1 MSVNENV
8 LITVRED
15 GSVVVKRNL
24 EAVGAAGTK
33 GAKGIDAIK
42 IALGEMTTSIQRLT
56 PAGTAMQQQIN
67 AITGLSGRMER
78 SVKDSAAAFN
88 EILRARDKVDALRAS
103 LDPAYAEL
111 VKFNSGFDLLE
122 SSLASGAITNQQYS
136 ATLELLIQDY
146 EGTAAAAR
154 DALIAEQ
161 QLQASKDQLRAQVDA
176 LRASYDPLFAS
187 SKRYEAAQNTLDE
200 ALRQGILTQKQY
212 EAQSEAMAASL
223 LRVASA
229 EDAATSHVGRATAA
243 HANLFAQFNDIA
255 VMLAAGQNP
264 IQLALQQGTQ
274 ISQVLNGLGGGP
286 VNILKALAQGF
297 LFMINPISLA
307 TIAIIAFGSYGFQWL
322 SKLWPEAKTVKER
335 MDELSAAVTKYTD
348 LAKLATTPTGQLTEQ
363 FGRLAPGI
371 KKNAEMLTEFART
384 DAIDKMKSSMKD
396 LTDEFGGFSRTA
408 LVTSYSASGAG
419 GVMKEIDATMS
430 ELRESFNLTT
440 QQAVQLTLGLEQ
452 INSAGTP
459 EEAVAASQNFADV
472 LAIVFGNA
480 QAVPPQ
486 LRQMALDA
494 AEVARQGGQIAAS
507 EDLIAAARQRN
518 LVMQMQGYAN
528 SRTQSNQALA
538 DANLLLQTE
547 QNKLQIAQL
556 TLRYGADSVQVRQAE
571 QNIALASLQTE
582 VDKLDVAQSVKDAIM
597 NAARQTNAATNAT
610 YAWEGAMAGVA
621 AQVRSI
627 MAALSS
633 LAGVVISNASRQ
645 VEIEALKAGKT
656 VAEAHIAATKDQI
669 QRESDMRLA
678 AAGNIFERGIEYL
691 RRGAELRAVDQEAEL
706 NGLREIAAERER
718 ASRGGSGGGGGAGA
732 TGPTDASEQIRL
744 QNQLLKAAIDERI
757 GFVTKLD
764 AVNALLAEGAQGYT
778 RSDAFNTI
786 SQEVGADLFAGT
798 QEALDAQVAAYQDM
812 YDKID
817 LMRQSDLIS
826 EQSAAQ
832 AKAMVDQK
840 YHELRLKGAEG
851 FFGELSKLSSS
862 SNRTIAAIG
871 KAAAVTQATIDG
883 VLAVQKALASQPPP
897 WNYAMA
903 AAIGAT
909 TAANVA
915 SILAQNTN
923 FAVGGS
929 FDVGGSG
936 GTDSQLVAMR
946 VSPGERV
953 TVQTPDQVRKG
964 ASAATTGGGES
975 GAGVSSTTK
984 IVNVIDPALL
994 GDYMSTPEGE
1004 DLVMNVIR
1012 RNGEQLRQ
1020 VARNE

>member
-1 MSVNENV
+1 MAVNENV

-24 EAVGAAGTK
+24 EAVGTAGTT
-33 GAKGIDAIK
+33 GAKGINALK

-67 AITGLSGRMER
+67 AITGVSGRMEQ
-78 SVKDSAAAFN
+78 SVKSSAAAFS
-88 EILRARDKVDALRAS
+88 ELLRARDKVEALRAS
-103 LDPAYAEL
+103 LDPAYADL

-122 SSLASGAITNQQYS
+122 SSLASGAITNAQYS
-136 ATLELLIQDY
+136 ATLELLMQDY
-146 EGTAAAAR
+146 EGVAASAR
-154 DALIAEQ
+154 DAANAEKA
-161 QLQASKDQLRAQVDA
+161 LADTKTQLRTQVDA
-176 LRASYDPLFAS
+176 LRASYDPLFAA
-187 SKRYEAAQNTLDE
+187 SKRYEAAQETLNS
-200 ALRQGILTQKQY
+200 ALRVGIITQKEY
-212 EAQSEAMAASL
+212 EAQSELVAQSM
-223 LRVASA
+223 LRVG
-229 EDAATSHVGRATAA
+229 AANEVAAGHVGRSTAA

-264 IQLALQQGTQ
+264 LQLALQQGTQ

-286 VNILKALAQGF
+286 MNILKALGQGF

-307 TIAIIAFGSYGFQWL
+307 TIAIIGFGSYAFQWL
-322 SKLWPEAKTVKER
+322 SKLWPEAKTVKDR
-335 MDELSAAVTKYTD
+335 MDDLSAAVTKYTD
-348 LAKLATTPTGQLTEQ
+348 LAKLATTPTSQLVEQ

-371 KKNAEMLTEFART
+371 KQNTEMLTDFART
-384 DAIDKMKSSMKD
+384 DAIDKMKVSMSD
-396 LTDEFGGFSRTA
+396 LSDEFGGFSRTT
-408 LVTSYSASGAG
+408 LVASYNAQGAG
-419 GVMKEIDATMS
+419 GIMKEIDATMS
-430 ELRESFNLTT
+430 DLRETFNLTS

-452 INSAGTP
+452 INNAGTP
-459 EEAVAASQNFADV
+459 DDAVAASQNFANV
-472 LAIVFGNA
+472 LAVVFGNA

-486 LRQMALDA
+486 LRQIALDA
-494 AEVARQGGQIAAS
+494 AEVARKGGEIAAS

-518 LVMQMQGYAN
+518 YVMQMQGYAS
-528 SRTQSNQALA
+528 SRMQSNQALA
-538 DANLLLQTE
+538 DANAMLQAE

-556 TLRYGADSVQVRQAE
+556 TLQYGADSVQVRQAE

-582 VDKLDVAQSVKDAIM
+582 VDKLAVAQSVKDAIM

-610 YAWEGAMAGVA
+610 YAWSSAMASVA
-621 AQVRSI
+621 AQISGI
-627 MAALSS
+627 LSALSALS
-633 LAGVVISNASRQ
+633 GTVIANASRQ
-645 VEIEALKAGKT
+645 VEIDALKAGKT
-656 VAEAHIAATKDQI
+656 VAEAHIAGVKAQI
-669 QRESDMRLA
+669 ETESDMRLA
-678 AAGNIFERGIEYL
+678 AASNIFERGVEHM
-691 RRGAELRAVDQEAEL
+691 RRFAELRGVDQQAEL
-706 NGLREIAAERER
+706 TSLQAIAAERDR
-718 ASRGGSGGGGGAGA
+718 ASSGGSAGGAGP
-732 TGPTDASEQIRL
+732 TGPTDAGEQVRL

-764 AVNALLAEGAQGYT
+764 AVNALLAEGAQGYS

-826 EQSAAQ
+826 EQTAAQ

-851 FFGELSKLSSS
+851 FFGELAKLSSS

-903 AAIGAT
+903 AAIGVT

-915 SILAQNTN
+915 QILAQNTN

-936 GTDSQLVAMR
+936 GTDSQLVSMR

-964 ASAATTGGGES
+964 ANAATIGGGES
-975 GAGVSSTTK
+975 AGGASVSTK
-984 IVNVIDPALL
+984 VINVIDPALL

-1012 RNGEQLRQ
+1012 RNGEQLNQ
-1020 VARNE
+1020 VIRNG